1 MKNYEF
7 LIIPS
12 DVHNDPIEESWGGGY
27 LRDHR
32 ETKYPSFIFGGLH
45 ICVDINLKNQKTRRE
60 CRQTDADVQTRHLR
74 FFFSNTLLKTS
85 KQNSPQK

>member
-1 MKNYEF
+1 MYT
-7 LIIPS
+7 L
-12 DVHNDPIEESWGGGY
+12 HNDPIKESWGGGY

-60 CRQTDADVQTRHLR
+60 CRQTDVDVQSYLPAIFASSSQILYWKH
-74 FFFSNTLLKTS
+74 
-85 KQNSPQK
+85 QNKIHHRNNIEY